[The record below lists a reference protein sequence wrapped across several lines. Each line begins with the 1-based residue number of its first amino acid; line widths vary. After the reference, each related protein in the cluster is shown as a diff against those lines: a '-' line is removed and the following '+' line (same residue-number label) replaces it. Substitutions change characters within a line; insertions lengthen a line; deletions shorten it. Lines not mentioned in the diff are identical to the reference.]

1 MVRQVEETKAVG
13 AETLNELD
21 KQSEQLKRVH
31 GEVDKIENN
40 LNVADRTIR
49 GMESVWGSIR
59 NMWSKSTST
68 GRPQSAAEAQRLDRA
83 VAHRQTGKGND
94 GIREEKTSRVES
106 KPIKEYGDD
115 WREKQRKLED
125 QQDEDLDQISKA
137 VKELKSMS
145 LDMGY
150 TLDAQTK
157 SIEKLSD
164 RTDAVDARLAKS
176 NIRVKR
182 ML

>member
-1 MVRQVEETKAVG
+1 MA
-13 AETLNELD
+13 
-21 KQSEQLKRVH
+21 EQLKRVH

-40 LNVADRTIR
+40 LNMADRTIR

-59 NMWSKSTST
+59 NMWSKGSTSST
-68 GRPQSAAEAQRLDRA
+68 RPQSAIEAQRLDRA
-83 VAHRQTGKGND
+83 VEHRQTAKLNQGPINVKPGQ
-94 GIREEKTSRVES
+94 VEP

-125 QQDEDLDQISKA
+125 QQDEDLDHISRA

-164 RTDAVDARLAKS
+164 RTDAVDSRLAKS
-176 NIRVKR
+176 NVRVKR

>member
-1 MVRQVEETKAVG
+1 MPVA
-13 AETLNELD
+13 
-21 KQSEQLKRVH
+21 EQLKRVH

-59 NMWSKSTST
+59 NMWSKGTTTSK
-68 GRPQSAAEAQRLDRA
+68 PASAAEAQRLDRA
-83 VAHRQTGKGND
+83 VDQRQ
-94 GIREEKTSRVES
+94 SS
-106 KPIKEYGDD
+106 KIMQRGASDLAPVRAEAKAVREYGDD

-125 QQDEDLDQISKA
+125 QQDEDLDHISRA
-137 VKELKSMS
+137 VRELKTMSM
-145 LDMGY
+145 DMGY

-157 SIEKLSD
+157 SIERLSD

-176 NIRVKR
+176 NVRVKR

>member
-1 MVRQVEETKAVG
+1 MTGRLVA
-13 AETLNELD
+13 
-21 KQSEQLKRVH
+21 EQLTRVH

-49 GMESVWGSIR
+49 GMESVWGSIK
-59 NMWSKSTST
+59 NMWSRGTGGG
-68 GRPQSAAEAQRLDRA
+68 GRPQAAAEAQRFDR
-83 VAHRQTGKGND
+83 VADKRQTGKVQA
-94 GIREEKTSRVES
+94 EQMAASRTAS
-106 KPIKEYGDD
+106 KPVREYGDD
-115 WREKQRKLED
+115 WQDKQRKLED
-125 QQDEDLDQISKA
+125 QQDDDLDHISRA
-137 VKELKSMS
+137 VKELKTMS
-145 LDMGY
+145 IDLGC

-176 NIRVKR
+176 NMRVKR

>member
-1 MVRQVEETKAVG
+1 VRFDLPEISNFRYAP
-13 AETLNELD
+13 
-21 KQSEQLKRVH
+21 EQLKRVH

-59 NMWSKSTST
+59 NMWSKGTST
-68 GRPQSAAEAQRLDRA
+68 AKPPSAAEAQRLDRA
-83 VAHRQTGKGND
+83 VDQRQSAKIMQRGSDVAPVRAEAKAV
-94 GIREEKTSRVES
+94 R
-106 KPIKEYGDD
+106 EYGDD

-125 QQDEDLDQISKA
+125 QQDEDLDHISQA
-137 VKELKSMS
+137 VRQLKTMSM
-145 LDMGY
+145 DMGY

-157 SIEKLSD
+157 SIERLSD

-176 NIRVKR
+176 NVRVKR

>member
-1 MVRQVEETKAVG
+1 
-13 AETLNELD
+13 
-21 KQSEQLKRVH
+21 
-31 GEVDKIENN
+31 
-40 LNVADRTIR
+40 
-49 GMESVWGSIR
+49 MESVWGSIR
-59 NMWSKSTST
+59 NMWSKGTT
-68 GRPQSAAEAQRLDRA
+68 PARPQSAAEAQRLDRVTA
-83 VAHRQTGKGND
+83 QRQTGKLSEVN
-94 GIREEKTSRVES
+94 REGKPSRVES

-125 QQDEDLDQISKA
+125 QQDEDLDHISRA